1 MAVQELLNKYMVHVY
16 ETGPDGRISLHA
28 LFDFMQDAASEH
40 AVKLGYGRDDLLK
53 KNHFWVLSRMYA
65 EISEQPV
72 WNDNVI
78 VKTWPSGTDKMFA
91 MRNYELCLSDGRH
104 IASASSS
111 WLIID
116 RITKK
121 IQRPDEFLVRYNNE
135 KDNVTPPLRGAVKLP
150 GTSDGSPSP
159 ALRVSVN
166 DLDVNL
172 HTNNVNYLRWICNT
186 YDLNF
191 ILDHHPS
198 SMEINYLA
206 ESVFGDEIIIRTSGH
221 EENEGCF
228 NHSVIRLNDDKELCR
243 VRLCWKNKTVLKK

>member
-1 MAVQELLNKYMVHVY
+1 
-16 ETGPDGRISLHA
+16 
-28 LFDFMQDAASEH
+28 
-40 AVKLGYGRDDLLK
+40 
-53 KNHFWVLSRMYA
+53 MYA
-65 EISEQPV
+65 EITEQPV
-72 WNDNVI
+72 WNDNVM

-91 MRNYELCLSDGRH
+91 MRNYDIRFSDGGH

-121 IQRPDEFLVRYNNE
+121 IQRPDEFLIRYNNE
-135 KDNVTPPLRGAVKLP
+135 NDNVTPLLRGAVKLP

-159 ALRVSVN
+159 AFRVSVN

-191 ILDHHPS
+191 IMNHYPS
-198 SMEINYLA
+198 SVEINYLA
-206 ESVFGDEIIIRTSGH
+206 ESVFGDEIIIRTSWD
-221 EENEGCF
+221 EENESCF
-228 NHSVIRLNDDKELCR
+228 NHSVFRLNDDKELCR
-243 VRLCWKNKTVLKK
+243 VRLCWKNKKALKK